1 MIKMNHLSVYIS
13 FIVGVCILIVGVY
26 LCVKIV
32 KNSVKEKGN
41 TWKLDVTN
49 SVLIIFHHGHCLIM
63 EFLTEVVPDLYVY
76 TGKWFCYTSKVINHY
91 GNIHIVSY
99 AMIIGLL
106 KYILI
111 IHWMKVIDIGEAK
124 IKNIFFWVNQFYAGF
139 HIVLH
144 LIIEPNFYWEY
155 DGFARTD
162 RCLGDPKNNWSPGS
176 NRTQIKVHMICN
188 KLIESPMYNHLE
200 YLIQYGRLVLCWAQ
214 VVFQYLTLFNIIEF
228 LIYLRIFSYS
238 RR

>member
-1 MIKMNHLSVYIS
+1 MNHLSIYVS
-13 FIVGVCILIVGVY
+13 FIVGVFILIVGVY

-99 AMIIGLL
+99 AMIIGLM

-162 RCLGDPKNNWSPGS
+162 RCLGDPKNNWGPDGLPT
-176 NRTQIKVHMICN
+176 NRTQN
-188 KLIESPMYNHLE
+188 KLHVICSNLLNRPLDDYFE
-200 YLIQYGRLVLCWAQ
+200 YIVQYGRTVVCWTQCVYLYFCFWNILDVLV
-214 VVFQYLTLFNIIEF
+214 
-228 LIYLRIFSYS
+228 YLRIFTFM
-238 RR
+238 RK